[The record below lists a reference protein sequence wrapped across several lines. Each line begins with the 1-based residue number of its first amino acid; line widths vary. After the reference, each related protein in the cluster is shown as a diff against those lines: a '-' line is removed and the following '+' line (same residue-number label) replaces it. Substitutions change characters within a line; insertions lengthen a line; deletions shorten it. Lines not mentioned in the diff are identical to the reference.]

1 MVVSTQ
7 ALNAIPKDIMTKL
20 WTAKA
25 TRVSLKQIYTIGRH
39 VVGSNNKGA
48 LVIPAQFLADEL
60 PIRYTNVVQMLN
72 SAQELPHQA
81 LSHTPTFRKVTQ
93 RYLEDIHALTRMP
106 RPDTTAREEQ
116 FTEVLRSLQRRHRN
130 NILSL
135 GQSFKELY
143 AINHVTPNDLDEVKT
158 QRFFDKVYGLSLGTN
173 LLIGEHI
180 ALHDEGRNLVQKI
193 SPISVAEKA
202 VTDARGV
209 CAAHYAREAPSVQI
223 IAQDSTVTTTYVS
236 EHLHRILFEVLKN
249 SLRATMEF
257 HREGPA
263 PPLKL
268 IVVQGGEDV
277 SIKVS
282 DQGGGIPES
291 RTKRIWSY
299 VTGKDTQDIVDPA
312 SAISGDS
319 KVSEDVKDYLE
330 LPLCGFG
337 HGLPVAR
344 LIARY
349 FGGELSLVSM
359 EGFGTDAYL
368 ALYRDDTCPENY
380 PEMISETPLT
390 LDHLAAS
397 SANTPRLPTD
407 LDLSLEGEVGVLGHS
422 AGAGVLTS

>member
-25 TRVSLKQIYTIGRH
+25 TRVSLKQIYSIGRH
-39 VVGSNNKGA
+39 VQESNNKAA

-60 PIRYTNVVQMLN
+60 PIRYTNVIQMLN
-72 SAQELPHQA
+72 SGQELPHQA

-93 RYLEDIHALTRMP
+93 RYLEDIHALTRFP
-106 RPDTTAREEQ
+106 KPDTATREEQ
-116 FTEVLRSLQRRHRN
+116 FTDLLRSLQRRHRN
-130 NILSL
+130 NISSL
-135 GQSFKELY
+135 GESFKELY
-143 AINHVTPNDLDEVKT
+143 AINKVTPGDLDEMKT
-158 QRFFDKVYGLSLGTN
+158 QRFFDKVYGFSLGTN

-193 SPISVAEKA
+193 SPITVAEKA
-202 VTDARGV
+202 VADARRV
-209 CAAHYAREAPSVQI
+209 CESHYARESPAVKI
-223 IAQDSTVTTTYVS
+223 IACDPTVTTTYVA
-236 EHLHRILFEVLKN
+236 EHLHRVLFEVLKN

-257 HREGPA
+257 HPQSPA
-263 PPLKL
+263 PPLKV
-268 IVVQGGEDV
+268 IVVKGDEDV
-277 SIKVS
+277 TIKIS

-291 RTKRIWSY
+291 KTKRIWSY
-299 VTGKDTQDIVDPA
+299 VTGKSIQDME
-312 SAISGDS
+312 DS
-319 KVSEDVKDYLE
+319 TNVIKTEPKVSEDMKDYLE

-344 LIARY
+344 LTARY

-380 PEMISETPLT
+380 PELLPETELT
-390 LDHLAAS
+390 LDGLAAAS
-397 SANTPRLPTD
+397 SAPLRSAPD
-407 LDLSLEGEVGVLGHS
+407 LDISFEGQVDSLGHS
-422 AGAGVLTS
+422 AGAGVLAS